1 MKATP
6 RFNDPVLLSI
16 AGSDCSSGAGIQADM
31 KSASAQGVYAL
42 TAVTCVVSE
51 VPGCVSRIQEVD
63 PDIVEDQVRILL
75 ENFPVGAVK
84 TGMLYSPAIVR
95 CVSAQLEGRRLPL
108 VVDPVMIATS
118 GDSLMRQEAL
128 DAFSAYLL
136 PLATLVTPNLDETA
150 VLLGWQPDNEESL
163 RQAAYELSRK
173 FGTAFLVKGGH
184 LPGGEDRLDVLA
196 TPRGESSEWRA
207 PFIEGVYT
215 HGTGCTYSA
224 AIAAGIA
231 KGMSLSEAIERA
243 HAYIAVAIRCSLL
256 WDKPTSMYA
265 LNHFH
270 EGRNG

>member
-51 VPGCVSRIQEVD
+51 VPGCVSRIQEVE

-95 CVSAQLEGRRLPL
+95 CVSGQLEGHQLPL

-128 DAFSAYLL
+128 DAFSEYLL
-136 PLATLVTPNLDETA
+136 PLATLVTPNLDEA
-150 VLLGWQPDNEESL
+150 GVLLGWQPDNEESL
-163 RQAAYELSRK
+163 RQAAHELSRK

-196 TPRGESSEWRA
+196 MPTGESTEWRA

-224 AIAAGIA
+224 AIAAGLA
-231 KGMSLSEAIERA
+231 KGMSLTDAIEKA
-243 HAYIAVAIRCSLL
+243 HAYIAHTIRCSLL

-265 LNHFH
+265 LNHFP